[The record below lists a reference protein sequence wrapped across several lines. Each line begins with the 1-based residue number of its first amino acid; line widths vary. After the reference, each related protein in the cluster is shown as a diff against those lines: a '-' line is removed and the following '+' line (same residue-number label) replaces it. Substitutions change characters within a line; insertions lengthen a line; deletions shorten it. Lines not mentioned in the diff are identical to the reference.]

1 MRRNSGLG
9 LSPELKG
16 ETVMAKA
23 LNKKGVPATRKKA
36 VVPARKKKGIAKA
49 VLARAVTPF
58 EEVKQRMERMY
69 DEFLPRRWLQPLHWE
84 WPVWPEL
91 PQLRAPRV
99 DVMERDS
106 EVVVRAEMPGV
117 DKNDVDLTVTEDA
130 VTIKGA
136 TRRDEQ
142 EQKGDYYRREISA
155 ASFARTVPL
164 PADVDGT
171 QAKASFKDGVLEV
184 VIPKHAEPKRHPIK
198 VE

>member
-1 MRRNSGLG
+1 
-9 LSPELKG
+9 
-16 ETVMAKA
+16 MAKTS
-23 LNKKGVPATRKKA
+23 KKKAGVPAAKKKA
-36 VVPARKKKGIAKA
+36 VVAARKKKGIAKA
-49 VLARAVTPF
+49 VLARAVSPF
-58 EEVKQRMERMY
+58 EEMKQRMERMY
-69 DEFLPRRWLQPLHWE
+69 DELLPRDWLHPMRWE

-99 DVMERDS
+99 DVVDRES
-106 EVVVRAEMPGV
+106 EVVVRAEVPGV
-117 DKNDVDLTVTEDA
+117 DRKDLDVTVTENA

-136 TRRDEQ
+136 TRREEK

-171 QAKASFKDGVLEV
+171 QAKAAFKDGVLEL
-184 VIPKHAEPKRHPIK
+184 VIPKHPESSRHAIK